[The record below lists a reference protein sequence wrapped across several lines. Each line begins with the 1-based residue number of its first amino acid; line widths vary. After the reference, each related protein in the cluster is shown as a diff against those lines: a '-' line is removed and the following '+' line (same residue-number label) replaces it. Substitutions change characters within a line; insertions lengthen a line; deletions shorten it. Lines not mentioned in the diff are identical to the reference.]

1 VISVALFVGFSSA
14 QNSGT
19 QNAAAQ
25 NAAAQNT
32 NATQASTDVLVPRMH
47 LVYGHESG
55 DPVRLYFD
63 LKRPLEPKDVKIA
76 GLKLREWRVLTA
88 FGKPSLELTVDM
100 KPGLDTEFDTI
111 TLKMPSGTVRA
122 VAGPNR
128 VIYLK
133 PRDRYEISFERME
146 QLPNQRL
153 YLGMRIFNDADQ
165 IITIERI
172 IYAPKAASTNQ
183 MLINP
188 AYEDEWFD
196 QLERWSKA
204 GTSASS
210 ALPRGAKWMDAGKL
224 NLRVQASRGFSAA
237 IVESSFKPAFS
248 CLRKGVPP
256 NPNKRRDSAFLQ
268 GLIQYRVGNGL
279 LQTYPIPDDVMA
291 EVCL

>member
-1 VISVALFVGFSSA
+1 MTLSFILMVLIAGFSSA
-14 QNSGT
+14 QNTG
-19 QNAAAQ
+19 
-25 NAAAQNT
+25 
-32 NATQASTDVLVPRMH
+32 ATQLRTDLLVPRMH
-47 LVYGHESG
+47 FVYGHESG

-63 LKRPLEPKDVKIA
+63 LKRPLEPKGVEVA
-76 GLKLREWRVLTA
+76 GLRLREWRMLTA

-100 KPGLDTEFDTI
+100 KPGLDTEFDTV
-111 TLKMPSGTVRA
+111 TLKLPSGTVRA

-183 MLINP
+183 MLVNP